1 MSIADISDLFGKLD
15 KNHNGL
21 VSQKEIKAYLK
32 SNSTKYNNKEVREFV
47 SKIDDNSD
55 GQISL
60 EELTKALS
68 GNLDIS
74 KVPDEVRCIFNE
86 IDKNHNGFV
95 TNRELSSYF
104 RKHHAKF
111 NRNEVKGFIC
121 KLDSDGDGQ
130 ISLPELT
137 RALTGRY

>member
-1 MSIADISDLFGKLD
+1 MNSLFSSPMSIADISDLFGKLD

-74 KVPDEVRCIFNE
+74 KVCHLKPR
-86 IDKNHNGFV
+86 
-95 TNRELSSYF
+95 
-104 RKHHAKF
+104 
-111 NRNEVKGFIC
+111 
-121 KLDSDGDGQ
+121 
-130 ISLPELT
+130 
-137 RALTGRY
+137 